1 MSWISVTADDIGT
14 RLAGPELDAVRSAAL
29 AEGQVDPLPGIVS
42 AVVAE
47 VRGYVAAHRSNRLGP
62 PDTIPD
68 ELLNAALALVRGR
81 LLSRLPVASLD
92 TDPRRKEVESAE
104 RLLREVAAG
113 RFVVSLPAEPAPSSD
128 LPAPPRPTWSA
139 RPREFTRR
147 HQDGA

>member
-14 RLAGPELDAVRSAAL
+14 RLADPELDSARNAL
-29 AEGQVDPLPGIVS
+29 VASGDPLPGIVS